1 MASDEKWH
9 ELEAEAVAERLG
21 VDPAVGLSADEVARR
36 LEQYGLNELKADR
49 GAGPWRILWRQ
60 VRSVM
65 IVILAVAAVVS
76 WLLGDAKDAIAI
88 ALIMVL
94 NVAPGFRQEYRAE
107 RAMEALRRLSVPS
120 VRVLRSGLVEEVSA
134 SQLVPGDIVL
144 LEAGNVVPADC
155 RLIEAALL
163 RTQESALTGES
174 QAVDKSCAALPPEDH
189 RPLGDR
195 SNMAYMGTVVAYG
208 RGRGMVTS
216 TGMGTEL
223 GRIAAMLRG
232 LQNEPT
238 PLQNR
243 LDQLGK
249 ILAAAALVLVAVV
262 FVLGV
267 VRGEEFRT
275 MFLTAVSLAVAAVPE
290 GLPAVVTIA
299 LSLGAQRMLK
309 RNALIRSLPAVE
321 TLGSV
326 TVICTDKTGTLT
338 ANRMTVSEVLPADGE
353 DGEQFGRMLTL
364 AAGSLCND
372 GVISAVKASG
382 TNAEVETIGDPTE
395 TAILVAAVR
404 EGLHKAELE
413 KVLPRIG
420 EVPFDSERK
429 RMSTVHELRRE
440 ALAEVSP
447 QVSRL
452 VERLRGLLGVGE
464 GSLLVC
470 TKGAPDA
477 VLDLCT
483 GVLQDGEIRPLDAAG
498 AAVLAEQ
505 AGALAAQGERVL
517 GVAVRVL
524 SGMPGVLAAGDAA
537 EEPAV
542 ETLTSETEADLA
554 FVGLVAMIDPPR
566 GEAAAAVATCRS
578 AGIRPV
584 MITGDHPLTAKAIA
598 ARVGIPFA
606 DQVVTGRELA
616 AMEAEELQEIV
627 ERAGVYA
634 RVAPEHKLRIVG
646 ALQEQGEIV
655 AMTGD
660 GVNDAPALRQADIGV
675 AMGITGTDVSK
686 EAADMVLLDDNFA
699 TIVAAVEQGRVIFD
713 NIRKFLRYILTSNV
727 GELAVM
733 LVAPFLGMPLPLV
746 PLQILWIN
754 LVTDGL
760 PALAL
765 GVEPSERDVMAR
777 PPLPPGQGV
786 LTRALAYRVLVGGV
800 LLGLASLGLGFAYWR
815 AGSEAWQTMLFT
827 TLTVSQMGLA
837 LAVRS
842 DKDLLLGRGL
852 LTNPALLGAVALTFL
867 LQLVVVYVPPLQP
880 VFRTLGLSP
889 ADLGLCVAVS
899 VGVFAVME
907 IEKLVGRGWRTLV
920 ALRRRP

>member
-1 MASDEKWH
+1 
-9 ELEAEAVAERLG
+9 
-21 VDPAVGLSADEVARR
+21 
-36 LEQYGLNELKADR
+36 
-49 GAGPWRILWRQ
+49 
-60 VRSVM
+60 
-65 IVILAVAAVVS
+65 
-76 WLLGDAKDAIAI
+76 
-88 ALIMVL
+88 
-94 NVAPGFRQEYRAE
+94 
-107 RAMEALRRLSVPS
+107 
-120 VRVLRSGLVEEVSA
+120 
-134 SQLVPGDIVL
+134 
-144 LEAGNVVPADC
+144 
-155 RLIEAALL
+155 
-163 RTQESALTGES
+163 
-174 QAVDKSCAALPPEDH
+174 
-189 RPLGDR
+189 
-195 SNMAYMGTVVAYG
+195 MAYMGTVVAYG